1 MTKVIFNLLQPKL
14 LKWGKAAF
22 WIATF
27 LLCFSA
33 VAVAKPNETAPPNPL
48 EITTPTPDPLLP
60 NPPVERALTPVEQA
74 NLREALDQLNEQAA
88 AQLSAGNSI
97 EAYKIWYREI
107 RLRRV
112 LGGPLEEVQALGRV
126 GEIAWSQNSK
136 PEVQLITAR
145 LETIQKE
152 AETKKTLDEPLLRAL
167 GRAYEQIRVPGQAL
181 KVYEQ
186 ILATERQRNDPAA
199 VETTLKTI
207 AQLHLAWFDYPKAAA
222 AYEELLATAQAKGD
236 RVNQLVYLKELI
248 NIYDKSKQPENA
260 LRTKQQLVEK
270 YLNEQDFTQIPALK
284 IAIAA
289 DYEALNQPEEASQNY
304 QEAYTLAFSSQQFA
318 YASDALLKLG
328 NLYRSHSQP
337 DFALQVYDVLLK
349 VEQQSYNYYGLM
361 NAYDQ
366 MGQIHLEQKNYA
378 QALSAFQ
385 QGLELAKSLQY
396 QESYFSTQIE
406 RVNQQSSQ

>member
-48 EITTPTPDPLLP
+48 EITTPDPLLP

>member
-22 WIATF
+22 WTATF

-48 EITTPTPDPLLP
+48 EITTPDPLLP

-112 LGGPLEEVQALGRV
+112 LGGSLEEVQALGRV

-186 ILATERQRNDPAA
+186 ILATERQRNDPVA

>member
-48 EITTPTPDPLLP
+48 EITTPDPLLP
-60 NPPVERALTPVEQA
+60 NPPVERALTPVEQV

-136 PEVQLITAR
+136 PEVQLITTR

-396 QESYFSTQIE
+396 QESYFSAQIE

>member
-1 MTKVIFNLLQPKL
+1 
-14 LKWGKAAF
+14 
-22 WIATF
+22 
-27 LLCFSA
+27 
-33 VAVAKPNETAPPNPL
+33 
-48 EITTPTPDPLLP
+48 
-60 NPPVERALTPVEQA
+60 VEQA

-112 LGGPLEEVQALGRV
+112 LGGSLEEVQALGRV

-186 ILATERQRNDPAA
+186 ILATERQRNDPVA

>member
-48 EITTPTPDPLLP
+48 EITTPDPLLP

-136 PEVQLITAR
+136 PEVQLITTR